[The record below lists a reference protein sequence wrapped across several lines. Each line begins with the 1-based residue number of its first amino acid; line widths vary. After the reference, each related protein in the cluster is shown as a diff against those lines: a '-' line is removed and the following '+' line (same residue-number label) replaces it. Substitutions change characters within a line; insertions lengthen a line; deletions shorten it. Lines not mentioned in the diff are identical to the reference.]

1 MNEPKPNIKYAKALV
16 HVWSLDQTPAGPGF
30 ACALAK
36 KSLEWQQ
43 DRIATLESALRDLL
57 EQIDCLD
64 DIAFSKDTEP
74 YKAEACWDD
83 ANRRARDVLKGAKP

>member
-43 DRIATLESALRDLL
+43 DRIAELEAEL
-57 EQIDCLD
+57 EGC
-64 DIAFSKDTEP
+64 KDWNNFQA
-74 YKAEACWDD
+74 YLAS
-83 ANRRARDVLKGAKP
+83 G

>member
-1 MNEPKPNIKYAKALV
+1 MKGSDAMNFLFVLWCWITAFGLLGCGIVAV
-16 HVWSLDQTPAGPGF
+16 
-30 ACALAK
+30 
-36 KSLEWQQ
+36 LEWRQAKNH
-43 DRIATLESALRDLL
+43 RIATLESALRDLL